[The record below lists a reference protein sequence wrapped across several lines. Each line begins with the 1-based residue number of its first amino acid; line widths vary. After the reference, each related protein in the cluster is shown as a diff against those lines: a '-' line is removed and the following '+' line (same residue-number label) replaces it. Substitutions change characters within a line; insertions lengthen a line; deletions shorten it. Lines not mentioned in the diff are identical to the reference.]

1 MRRQRWVVAAVAA
14 TLAIS
19 MAACSSSNNGSSSAS
34 TSAPASPTSA
44 ADTGS
49 ATSSAAASD
58 TGSAS
63 GTGSASDT
71 GSASASA
78 SATGSVVSS
87 DTAGPA
93 DPNGTFVF
101 GAAGAP
107 ATFDP
112 FFATDGETF
121 RVVREMMEGLV
132 SFKPGTADIAPG
144 LAESWTHSDDGL
156 TWTFKIRQGV
166 TFSDGTALDAA
177 AVCYNLDRMYNQ
189 TNEINIALA
198 QYWSG
203 NMGGFKGQKDTD
215 GTPIPS
221 VYKACAANGTDAVIT
236 LTRYTSKFPAILG
249 LPSYSI
255 QSPTALKKY
264 NADNV
269 TGTGDSP
276 VYPEYND
283 HPTGTG
289 PYTLTK
295 YDKQNQTITMT
306 RNDNYWGTKAKS
318 KTLIFQIIPDETA
331 RKQALEAGTIDGY
344 DLPNPADW
352 QQLKSDGFQVD
363 VRPAFNILYLGFD
376 FKNNKALQDI
386 RVRQAIAYAL
396 NRQQFVTSQLPDG
409 AEVALNWYPKTVS
422 GWTDQVQ
429 QYSYDPAKAKQ
440 LLADA
445 GQSNL
450 TVNFWWPTAVSRPY
464 MPDPKSVFT
473 ALSADLEAVG
483 IKVNATSKDWTGGYL
498 TGVTNH
504 DPDLFLL
511 GWTGDYNTPDNFL
524 GNFFSSPASNSFYT
538 AGISWGKTLDSDL
551 AKADSIP
558 DDTQRNAAYV
568 KINQDIMSTYMPG
581 VPISSSPPAIVVAA
595 DVKGLIPS
603 PLTSE
608 DFSLVY
614 KG

>member
-1 MRRQRWVVAAVAA
+1 VVAAVAA
-14 TLAIS
+14 GLAVA
-19 MAACSSSNNGSSSAS
+19 MAACSSNNSSSN
-34 TSAPASPTSA
+34 TSATSA
-44 ADTGS
+44 A
-49 ATSSAAASD
+49 ASSAAASSAAA
-58 TGSAS
+58 TTAAS
-63 GTGSASDT
+63 GTGSAS
-71 GSASASA
+71 SAPA
-78 SATGSVVSS
+78 SATTGASSAASV
-87 DTAGPA
+87 DTGQPA
-93 DPNGTFVF
+93 NANGTFVF

-112 FFATDGETF
+112 LYATDGETF
-121 RVVREMMEGLV
+121 RVVRELMEGLV
-132 SFKPGTADIAPG
+132 GFKPGTADIAPG
-144 LAESWTHSDDGL
+144 LAESWTHTDDGL

-177 AVCYNLDRMYNQ
+177 AVCYNLDRMYHQ
-189 TNEINIALA
+189 KGLAASLA
-198 QYWSG
+198 QYWSS
-203 NMGGFKGQKDTD
+203 NMGVNGSSGFSPD
-215 GTPIPS
+215 PS
-221 VYKACAANGTDAVIT
+221 VYKSCQAQGTNAVIT
-236 LTRYTSKFPAILG
+236 LTRYTSKFPSILG
-249 LPSYSI
+249 LPSFSI

-264 NADNV
+264 DSDNV

-276 VYPEYND
+276 VYPAYND

-295 YDKQNQTITMT
+295 YDKQNQTITLT

-331 RKQALEAGTIDGY
+331 RKQALQAGTIDGY

-352 QQLKSDGFQVD
+352 EQLKSQGFQVD
-363 VRPAFNILYLGFD
+363 VRPAFNILYLGFN

-396 NRQQFVTSQLPDG
+396 NRQQFVNSQLPSG

-429 QYSYDPAKAKQ
+429 QYNYDPAKAKQ
-440 LLADA
+440 LLAAA

-464 MPDPKSVFT
+464 MPNPKAVFT
-473 ALSADLEAVG
+473 ALSNDLQAVG
-483 IKVNATSKDWTGGYL
+483 IKVNATSKDWNGGYL

-524 GNFFSSPASNSFYT
+524 GSFFSSPATNNFYT
-538 AGISWGKTLDSDL
+538 AGISWGKTLDSEL

-568 KINQDIMSTYMPG
+568 KINQEIMSTYMPG
-581 VPISSSPPAIVVAA
+581 VPISHSPPAIVVAS

-603 PLTSE
+603 PLTAE
-608 DFSLVY
+608 DYSLVY

>member
-1 MRRQRWVVAAVAA
+1 
-14 TLAIS
+14 
-19 MAACSSSNNGSSSAS
+19 
-34 TSAPASPTSA
+34 
-44 ADTGS
+44 
-49 ATSSAAASD
+49 
-58 TGSAS
+58 
-63 GTGSASDT
+63 
-71 GSASASA
+71 
-78 SATGSVVSS
+78 
-87 DTAGPA
+87 
-93 DPNGTFVF
+93 VF

-112 FFATDGETF
+112 FYATDGETF
-121 RVVREMMEGLV
+121 RVTREITEGLV
-132 SFKPGTADIAPG
+132 GFKPGTADLAPE

-156 TWTFKIRQGV
+156 TWTFKLRSGV
-166 TFSDGTALDAA
+166 TFSDGTPFNAD
-177 AVCYNLDRMYNQ
+177 AVCFNMERMYRQ
-189 TNEINIALA
+189 TGIGAALA

-203 NMGGFKGQKDTD
+203 NMGVNGSSGFYPDA
-215 GTPIPS
+215 S
-221 VYKACAANGTDAVIT
+221 VYKACKADGDSAVIT
-236 LTRYTSKFPAILG
+236 LTRYTSKFPSILG
-249 LPSYSI
+249 LPSFSM
-255 QSPTALKKY
+255 QSPTALQKY
-264 NADNV
+264 DANNV

-276 VYPEYND
+276 VYPAYND

-289 PYTLTK
+289 PYVLSK
-295 YDKQNQTITMT
+295 YDKQNQTITLT
-306 RNDNYWGTKAKS
+306 RNDNYWGDKAKS
-318 KTLIFQIIPDETA
+318 QTLIFQVIPDETA

-344 DLPNPADW
+344 DLPNPGDW
-352 QQLKSDGFQVD
+352 QQLKSEGFQVD

-376 FKNNKALQDI
+376 FKNNKALQSLK
-386 RVRQAIAYAL
+386 VRQAIAYAL
-396 NRQQFVTSQLPDG
+396 NRQQFVTSQLPEG

-429 QYSYDPAKAKQ
+429 QYNYDPAKAKQ
-440 LLADA
+440 LLAE
-445 GQSNL
+445 GLQEEGLTSL

-473 ALSADLEAVG
+473 ALSNDLQAVG

-524 GNFFSSPASNSFYT
+524 GNFFASPTTNSFYT
-538 AGISWGKTLDSDL
+538 AGISWGKTLDSEL

-568 KINQDIMSTYMPG
+568 AINKEIMSTYMPG
-581 VPISSSPPAIVVAA
+581 VPISHSPPAIVVAKN
-595 DVKGLIPS
+595 VHGLIPS
-603 PLTSE
+603 PLTAE

>member
-1 MRRQRWVVAAVAA
+1 
-14 TLAIS
+14 
-19 MAACSSSNNGSSSAS
+19 
-34 TSAPASPTSA
+34 
-44 ADTGS
+44 
-49 ATSSAAASD
+49 
-58 TGSAS
+58 
-63 GTGSASDT
+63 
-71 GSASASA
+71 
-78 SATGSVVSS
+78 
-87 DTAGPA
+87 
-93 DPNGTFVF
+93 
-101 GAAGAP
+101 
-107 ATFDP
+107 
-112 FFATDGETF
+112 
-121 RVVREMMEGLV
+121 
-132 SFKPGTADIAPG
+132 
-144 LAESWTHSDDGL
+144 
-156 TWTFKIRQGV
+156 
-166 TFSDGTALDAA
+166 
-177 AVCYNLDRMYNQ
+177 
-189 TNEINIALA
+189 
-198 QYWSG
+198 
-203 NMGGFKGQKDTD
+203 
-215 GTPIPS
+215 
-221 VYKACAANGTDAVIT
+221 
-236 LTRYTSKFPAILG
+236 
-249 LPSYSI
+249 
-255 QSPTALKKY
+255 
-264 NADNV
+264 
-269 TGTGDSP
+269 
-276 VYPEYND
+276 
-283 HPTGTG
+283 
-289 PYTLTK
+289 
-295 YDKQNQTITMT
+295 MT

-352 QQLKSDGFQVD
+352 QQLTSDGFQVD

>member
-19 MAACSSSNNGSSSAS
+19 MAACSSSNGSSSNTSAA
-34 TSAPASPTSA
+34 TSAPASPTN

-49 ATSSAAASD
+49 AGSDTSSAGD

-63 GTGSASDT
+63 QTASASSSATDT
-71 GSASASA
+71 GSQ
-78 SATGSVVSS
+78 SS
-87 DTAGPA
+87 EAGPA

-107 ATFDP
+107 NTFDP
-112 FFATDGETF
+112 LFATDGETF
-121 RVVREMMEGLV
+121 RVTRELMEGLV
-132 SFKPGTADIAPG
+132 SFKPGTADTAPG

-156 TWTFKIRQGV
+156 TWTFAIRQGV
-166 TFSDGTALDAA
+166 TFSDGTALDSA
-177 AVCYNLDRMYNQ
+177 AVCFNLDRMYHQ
-189 TNEINIALA
+189 TGIGAALA

-203 NMGGFKGQKDTD
+203 YMGGFANQKDD
-215 GTPIPS
+215 SGNPVPS
-221 VYKACAANGTDAVIT
+221 VYKSCKADGTNAVIT

-249 LPSYSI
+249 LPSFSI

-264 NADNV
+264 DADNV

-276 VYPEYND
+276 VYPAYND

-306 RNDNYWGTKAKS
+306 RNDNYWGQKAKT

-363 VRPAFNILYLGFD
+363 VRPAFNILYLGFN
-376 FKNNKALQDI
+376 FKNNKALQSLK
-386 RVRQAIAYAL
+386 VRQAIAYAL

-429 QYSYDPAKAKQ
+429 QYDYDPDKAKQ
-440 LLADA
+440 LLAE
-445 GQSNL
+445 GLKEEGLTEL

-483 IKVNATSKDWTGGYL
+483 IKVTATSKDWNGGYL
-498 TGVTNH
+498 TGLYNH

-511 GWTGDYNTPDNFL
+511 GVTGDYNTPDNFL
-524 GNFFSSPASNSFYT
+524 SQFFSSPTTNLFYT

-558 DDTQRNAAYV
+558 DDTQRNDAYV
-568 KINQDIMSTYMPG
+568 KINQEIMSTYMPG
-581 VPISSSPPAIVVAA
+581 VPISHSPPAIVVAA

-603 PLTSE
+603 PVTAE
-608 DFSLVY
+608 EFSLVY